1 MEYRLS
7 FWLLSLGQFL
17 VSFTSFAAAFFLFE
31 RFGNIK
37 GWSFYEVALC
47 FAVIH
52 IAFSITECFARGFD
66 TFSTLVSKGEFDR
79 ILVRPRNTVIQVI
92 GSRFEF
98 SRAGKLLQGLG
109 VLVFSLINLSIEWD
123 IFKVITLILMIV
135 SGIFI
140 FTGIFILAATLCFW
154 TIQGI

>member
-1 MEYRLS
+1 MRLYIKYLAILFKSQMEYRLS

-66 TFSTLVSKGEFDR
+66 TFSTLVSKGE
-79 ILVRPRNTVIQVI
+79 IL
-92 GSRFEF
+92 
-98 SRAGKLLQGLG
+98 L
-109 VLVFSLINLSIEWD
+109 
-123 IFKVITLILMIV
+123 
-135 SGIFI
+135 
-140 FTGIFILAATLCFW
+140 
-154 TIQGI
+154 